1 MLFEHDVETGR
12 WSWSPGL
19 RQLHGLAAD
28 GAPTTELLLAHVVDE
43 ERESMRQ
50 RLSEYAANPG
60 SYSCTVQMR
69 DGQGALR
76 RVRYVCQSETGGGEV
91 KRIIGFVID
100 ITGMMRDHANQAVE
114 GAVEHRAVI
123 EQAKGALMVS
133 FGIDEVAASELL
145 RGYSSRANTKLVQ
158 VAEHIVDGVSSDR
171 FSREEPVRSL
181 LDICWRWTPRAFL
194 LVCGA
199 ATTDPPEGTIALVP
213 SHYGGAWPRC
223 DRRCRRRR
231 HPGTERPV
239 THNRRPSAALSTA
252 PDVDNVVTSHRSAG
266 PAASS
271 ASTRPGQ
278 AATKPDPAG
287 TRAGP
292 GLSGRRWTRC
302 R

>member
-69 DGQGALR
+69 DGQGVLR

-181 LDICWRWTPRAFL
+181 LDIL
-194 LVCGA
+194 LA
-199 ATTDPPEGTIALVP
+199 LDPESL
-213 SHYGGAWPRC
+213 
-223 DRRCRRRR
+223 
-231 HPGTERPV
+231 
-239 THNRRPSAALSTA
+239 
-252 PDVDNVVTSHRSAG
+252 
-266 PAASS
+266 
-271 ASTRPGQ
+271 
-278 AATKPDPAG
+278 PAG
-287 TRAGP
+287 
-292 GLSGRRWTRC
+292 LRRSDD
-302 R
+302 